1 MSNALPEPDRLP
13 MRSSRGR
20 VIAAWAA
27 KIVGSMLIMVLGL
40 VILGAFFPD
49 LFGLGVVGAI
59 LSGWSTWLGITA
71 LVGLGASVWLLIRRR
86 GIWRGIIAG
95 VAAATV
101 SGCTVITTQ
110 LVALGAEQGVAIN
123 PFGFAVSTPSPDDVV
138 SYGDHDGQ
146 SLDVSVWRP
155 ANGSSEDAPV
165 AFITHGGGWT
175 SGSPAEIREIIPALT
190 DAGWLVVA
198 ASYTLATPESRTVDF
213 VEDQI
218 GCAMAW
224 TQANAATYGGNVSTF
239 VAMGDSAGGNLAI
252 NTAYRSA
259 SGDLTCATTGAMP
272 DIDAVAVV
280 FPAVD
285 PVALWND
292 SVTGG
297 LHPGQTFLEQY
308 IGGSPTDFPLEY
320 EAVASAPHVT
330 PTSPPT
336 LILQGA
342 NDHLVQA
349 HAVADFAANTQAA
362 GVDMT
367 YISVPYGEHVF
378 QFTPLGSQLYTS
390 ITLNWLHEQ
399 GLSSGAPRE

>member
-1 MSNALPEPDRLP
+1 

-20 VIAAWAA
+20 AIAAWVA
-27 KIVGSMLIMVLGL
+27 KIVGSTFIMILGL
-40 VILGAFFPD
+40 VILGAFLPD
-49 LFGLGVVGAI
+49 LFGLGVVGSL

-86 GIWRGIIAG
+86 GIWRGIITG

-101 SGCTVITTQ
+101 IGCTVITTQ
-110 LVALGAEQGVAIN
+110 LVTLGAQQDVAIN
-123 PFGFAVSTPSPDDVV
+123 PFGLTVSTPAPDEVV
-138 SYGDHDGQ
+138 SYGEHAGQ
-146 SLDVSVWRP
+146 SLDVSIWHP
-155 ANGSSEDAPV
+155 TNGSTKDAPI
-165 AFITHGGGWT
+165 AFITHGGGWV
-175 SGSPAEIREIIPALT
+175 SGSPAEIREIVPALT
-190 DAGWLVVA
+190 DAGWLIVA
-198 ASYTLATPESRTVDF
+198 ASYTLATPESHTVDF

-224 TQANAATYGGNVSTF
+224 TQANAATYGGDTSTF

-252 NTAYRSA
+252 NTAYRSD
-259 SGDLTCATTGAMP
+259 SGDLTCAATGAMP
-272 DIDAVAVV
+272 DVDAVAVV

-285 PVALWND
+285 PVALWDDN
-292 SVTGG
+292 VTGG

-308 IGGSPTDFPLEY
+308 IGGSPTDFPTEY
-320 EAVASAPHVT
+320 AAVASATHVT
-330 PTSPPT
+330 PTAPPT

-342 NDHLVQA
+342 SDHLVQA
-349 HAVADFAANTQAA
+349 HAVADFAENTQAA

-367 YISVPYGEHVF
+367 FISVPYGEHVF

-399 GLSSGAPRE
+399 GLSPGAPRK